1 MMLSCGSGSV
11 AAAYHTSQTLGINNP
26 VNITAPGGKLKIEF
40 DYNWENVWLTG
51 IAILSFTSTIHFDN
65 L

>member
-11 AAAYHTSQTLGINNP
+11 AAAYHTSQTLGLQNP
-26 VNITAPGGKLKIEF
+26 IDVTVPGGKLIIEF
-40 DYNWENVWLTG
+40 DNNWENVWLTG
-51 IAILSFTSTIHFDN
+51 ISILLFTSTIHLKN